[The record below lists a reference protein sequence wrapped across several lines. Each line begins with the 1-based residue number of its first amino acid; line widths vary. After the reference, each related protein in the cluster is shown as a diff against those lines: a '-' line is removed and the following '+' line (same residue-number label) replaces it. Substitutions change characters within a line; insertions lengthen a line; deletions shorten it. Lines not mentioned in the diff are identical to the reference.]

1 MDSFIPESATSIQTK
16 FIFLDSAHTGI
27 SPCTK
32 LRGSYLLSHAAGS
45 YLRLHCIEHAEEV
58 WRPRLTGSWLC
69 LQDFLRQC
77 FQKDPEKR
85 PGAEALLKHPWL
97 LINRQTLRASW
108 SRTQDRKSRGG
119 RTQAH
124 ASVASVVERMLE
136 VRSLACI
143 CPCGGPSSYAG
154 SMPYLYHEAVFHL
167 WKLSARPDLA

>member
-1 MDSFIPESATSIQTK
+1 MNSFVPESPTSIQT
-16 FIFLDSAHTGI
+16 SAVH
-27 SPCTK
+27 
-32 LRGSYLLSHAAGS
+32 LLAFFAHCHQSMHEAPRAS
-45 YLRLHCIEHAEEV
+45 FVQPYRWIVIAYALHCIEPAEEV
-58 WRPRLTGSWLC
+58 WRPRFTGKWPC

-108 SRTQDRKSRGG
+108 SRTKDRKSRGG

-136 VRSLACI
+136 VLSL
-143 CPCGGPSSYAG
+143 S
-154 SMPYLYHEAVFHL
+154 HN
-167 WKLSARPDLA
+167 